1 MSLFLILLAGGDGKR
16 LKSHTP
22 KQFQVVNNATLLEHS
37 LNAFKGFRE
46 IKKTIIV
53 YNNKHKK
60 YIKNINF
67 KNVIKIIGGKN
78 RQESAFAALNKIK
91 NMNCKKVLIHDAA
104 RPHPSKNLIKNI
116 IGKLKN
122 HSAVV
127 PVLEVTDATKRINKN
142 LIFKNIKRNN
152 LRLAQTPQGFD
163 FKKIY
168 YKHLINQGYSFDDDS
183 SMFTKDNEKVLTIKG
198 SRKNLKITDNEDL
211 NIYKSLLKGKIYYGI
226 GFDIHKLVK
235 NKKLYLGGINIP
247 FKFGLKGHSD
257 GDSVTHAII
266 DSLLGASNLGDIGKL
281 FSDKEKKNKSIRS
294 TLLLKNVIELLS
306 SKKILINNIDV
317 NIITEKPK
325 ISKYSHKMI
334 KTLSKICKIKVNQI
348 NIKGKTS
355 EKMGLIGKGKAIASE
370 VISSVIKYD

>member
-168 YKHLINQGYSFDDDS
+168 NKHLINQGYSFDDDS
-183 SMFTKDNEKVLTIKG
+183 SMFTRDNEKVLTIKG

-235 NKKLYLGGINIP
+235 NKKLYLGGIKIP
-247 FKFGLKGHSD
+247 FHSGLKGHSD
-257 GDSVTHAII
+257 GDVIIHSVIDAI
-266 DSLLGASNLGDIGKL
+266 LGAIRKKDIGSLYPSNKKKFKNIRSPKMLRPIISNLEKNNYYINNLDINLICERPKVSKYRNKIINYLSKL
-281 FSDKEKKNKSIRS
+281 MNLD
-294 TLLLKNVIELLS
+294 KNV
-306 SKKILINNIDV
+306 
-317 NIITEKPK
+317 
-325 ISKYSHKMI
+325 
-334 KTLSKICKIKVNQI
+334 I
-348 NIKGKTS
+348 NIKGKTV
-355 EKMGLIGKGKAIASE
+355 EKLGIIGKENAIACE
-370 VISSVIKYD
+370 AIISINKYE